1 MGKETCGALK
11 KPKTISPVSLFRRK
25 MHQIVTLVA
34 IILFS
39 IFLQSSPSWSLVISN
54 EQGVKELLQNNAE
67 PTVNN
72 NINTITSDKTLVE
85 EESKYSCFPWIFNPG
100 CPLNR
105 LVNWNWVCR
114 TNTLGWEQ
122 CDVFE
127 DRKGKRHHL
136 EFPGDDQMPKK
147 Y

>member
-1 MGKETCGALK
+1 
-11 KPKTISPVSLFRRK
+11 

-100 CPLNR
+100 TFKQNYI
-105 LVNWNWVCR
+105 LVDKFFLKFIARINFN
-114 TNTLGWEQ
+114 LLILY
-122 CDVFE
+122 F
-127 DRKGKRHHL
+127 
-136 EFPGDDQMPKK
+136 
-147 Y
+147 